1 MYNNYIDQETTKKMF
16 ETKYPTVHL
25 SISVYSDCEVNGP
38 KCAAFF
44 NISAN
49 SEPSNS
55 GIFAT

>member
-44 NISAN
+44 QH
-49 SEPSNS
+49 
-55 GIFAT
+55 FCKL